1 MQCER
6 ARELLSPY
14 LDQELDA
21 GNRPEVASHL
31 RTCPACAAAFDDLQ
45 RIGRQLAA
53 AGREPV
59 PAGLA
64 VRVRTALAALPV
76 ADNVAA
82 KPLPLTTVTAVW
94 GTSSWMRQTAALV
107 IACGLSAAATT
118 AYLSGTSRDAFT
130 EREVVAAHVR
140 SLLQDSPLQ
149 IASSETHTVKPW
161 FTGRLDFS
169 PPVKDLAAE
178 GFPLAGARLDYINE
192 RRVAVLV
199 YKRRLHI
206 VTVFVWPSRASM
218 GTQLRDTGR
227 MGYNALTWSQGGVT
241 YWAVSDLNVGEMRQL
256 QSLLQP
262 GP

>member
-1 MQCER
+1 MQCEQAR
-6 ARELLSPY
+6 ALLSPY

-21 GNRPEVASHL
+21 GNGPEVASHL
-31 RTCPACAAAFDDLQ
+31 STCPACAAAFDDFG

-64 VRVRTALAALPV
+64 VRVRTALAAQPF
-76 ADNVAA
+76 ADSAAA
-82 KPLPLTTVTAVW
+82 KPSTMAKVIW
-94 GTSSWMRQTAALV
+94 RTSSWMRQAAALV
-107 IACGLSAAATT
+107 IAFGLSAAVTA
-118 AYLSGTSRDAFT
+118 AYLSGTSREAFM

-192 RRVAVLV
+192 RRVAALV

-206 VTVFVWPSRASM
+206 VSVFVWPSPGSM
-218 GTQLRDTGR
+218 GAQLRDTAR

-256 QSLLQP
+256 QSLLHA